1 VYLDASLVGELGLV
15 SLIKQQLVDA
25 PLQRI
30 TQLLLLLLLLLLAM
44 VTMMMMM
51 MLRGG

>member
-30 TQLLLLLLLLLLAM
+30 TQLLLLLLLAM

-51 MLRGG
+51 MMLRGG

>member
-30 TQLLLLLLLLLLAM
+30 TQLLLLLLLLLAM

-51 MLRGG
+51 MMRGG

>member
-30 TQLLLLLLLLLLAM
+30 TQLLLLLLLLAM

>member
-30 TQLLLLLLLLLLAM
+30 TQLLLLLLLAM
-44 VTMMMMM
+44 VTTMMMMM

>member
-30 TQLLLLLLLLLLAM
+30 TQLLLLLLLAM

>member
-30 TQLLLLLLLLLLAM
+30 TQLLLLLLLLLAM